1 MIKHVTWIFDYTKRS
16 GYTLP
21 PATQISA
28 LQLDVAVG
36 RSLSCLDRVPTQ
48 ASMLPVWDDGSLAL
62 RHSITTFSAVPSIV
76 VCGFLYLSPTLT
88 V

>member
-1 MIKHVTWIFDYTKRS
+1 MTRISDYTKRS
-16 GYTLP
+16 YVLLTFRSDIP
-21 PATQISA
+21 